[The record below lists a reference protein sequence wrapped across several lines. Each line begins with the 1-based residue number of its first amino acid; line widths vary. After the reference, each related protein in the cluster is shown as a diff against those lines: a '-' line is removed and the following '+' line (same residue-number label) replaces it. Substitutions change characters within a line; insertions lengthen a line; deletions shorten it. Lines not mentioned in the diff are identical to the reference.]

1 MSRKLPLVVILGPT
15 GSGKTKL
22 SLEVATKFGGE
33 IIGADSMQSDKLPV
47 VVGGTNYY
55 IESLLWRILVQNPEE
70 KVLTQTGM
78 LPSNQHELASS
89 VLHEQ
94 LKRLDPAMARRL
106 HPNNKRKILRSLE
119 ILHQRGKKHSE
130 IIDEQCQTSMSTS
143 GGGLRYDNAVVF
155 WLQCDQDVLNKRLD
169 DRVDKMIEEGL
180 LEELL
185 HFHKVYNQQR
195 LLEGGP
201 PDYTKGIFQSIGF
214 KEFHSYLI
222 LSEAE
227 KTSEVGRKL
236 LQLAIDELKMVTR
249 RYARKQIKWMSN
261 RFLSRK
267 DRQVPPIYAL
277 DTSDVAQWTQ
287 KVTNPAFRIVE
298 SHICG
303 TLSTI
308 EPLPMRDTVSVPN
321 LLDDSYLCEVC
332 NRIFVGK
339 HQRDI
344 HMNSRKHRKILAN
357 KAKQQKLSLASN
369 EEACGSLRAIILYR
383 TSILFFIF
391 PGMTISVVM
400 ELPMKNTDMNKHIAS
415 TCHDASGW

>member
-369 EEACGSLRAIILYR
+369 EEACGR
-383 TSILFFIF
+383 
-391 PGMTISVVM
+391 
-400 ELPMKNTDMNKHIAS
+400 
-415 TCHDASGW
+415 